1 MNSIKENLIKHKIN
15 LPEATK
21 PIANYSPYLIVNN
34 LVFISGQIPLI
45 KGKVNYQGKIGS
57 DLSITDGIEASK
69 LCILNTFGVLNA
81 AVKNNILLIKRC
93 VKITVFI
100 NSSNDFIEQPT
111 VADGASNF
119 IHNILGKNGN
129 HTRSA
134 VSVNSLPKNSSVEI
148 DSIFEIDI
156 ER

>member
-1 MNSIKENLIKHKIN
+1 MNNIKENLIKHKIN

-45 KGKVNYQGKIGS
+45 KGKITYQGKVGS

-69 LCILNTFGVLNA
+69 LCILNTFGVLKT

-100 NSSNDFIEQPT
+100 NSANDFIEQPT
-111 VADGASNF
+111 VADGASNL

-148 DSIFEIDI
+148 DSIFEINI

>member
-1 MNSIKENLIKHKIN
+1 MNNIKENLIKHKIN

-34 LVFISGQIPLI
+34 LVFISGQIPII
-45 KGKVNYQGKIGS
+45 KDKVAYQGKVGS

-69 LCILNTFGVLNA
+69 LCILNTFGLLIA
-81 AVKNNILLIKRC
+81 AVKNNTLLIKKC
-93 VKITVFI
+93 VKITVFV

-111 VADGASNF
+111 VADGASNL
-119 IHNILGKNGN
+119 IHNILGKSGN

-134 VSVNSLPKNSSVEI
+134 VSVNSLPKNS
-148 DSIFEIDI
+148 
-156 ER
+156 

>member
-1 MNSIKENLIKHKIN
+1 MNNIKENLIKYKID

-21 PIANYSPYLIVNN
+21 PIANYSPYLIINN
-34 LVFISGQIPLI
+34 LVFISGQIPII
-45 KGKVNYQGKIGS
+45 KDKVSYQGKVGS

-69 LCILNTFGVLNA
+69 ICILNTFGVLKA
-81 AVKNNILLIKRC
+81 AVKNNTLLIKRC

-100 NSSNDFIEQPT
+100 NSANDFIDQPQ
-111 VADGASNF
+111 VADGASNL
-119 IHNILGKNGN
+119 IHNILGEYGN

-134 VSVNSLPKNSSVEI
+134 VSANSLPKNASVEI

>member
-1 MNSIKENLIKHKIN
+1 MNSIKENLIKHKIS

-21 PIANYSPYLIVNN
+21 PIANYSPYLIINN
-34 LVFISGQIPLI
+34 LVFISGQIPLL
-45 KGKVNYQGKIGS
+45 KDKLSYQGKVGS
-57 DLSITDGIEASK
+57 DISIADGIEASK
-69 LCILNTFGVLNA
+69 ICILNTFGVLKA
-81 AVKNNILLIKRC
+81 AVKNNTLLIKRC

-100 NSSNDFIEQPT
+100 NSTNDFIDQPV
-111 VADGASNF
+111 VADGASNL
-119 IHNILGKNGN
+119 IHNILGEYGN

-134 VSVNSLPKNSSVEI
+134 VSANSLPKNASIEI